1 MANTL
6 IMSSKDVLERAASTA
21 VQAAVGVI
29 IATQATDEIGFSWLL
44 IVVATAASAFLSVI
58 KGSVASQFGDKSAS
72 LLTELGIARDEK
84 GRFISRRVSFESEEV
99 KRNGDE

>member
-1 MANTL
+1 MANKL
-6 IMSSKDVLERAASTA
+6 LMSSKDVIERAASTA

-29 IATQATDEIGFSWLL
+29 VATQVSDEIGLSWLL
-44 IVVATAASAFLSVI
+44 VIVATAASAFLSVI

-84 GRFISRRVSFESEEV
+84 GRFTSRRVSFESEEV
-99 KRNGDE
+99 KRNGEQ

>member
-1 MANTL
+1 MVEKL
-6 IMSSKDVLERAASTA
+6 LHSLSDIVERAASTA
-21 VQAAVGVI
+21 AQAAVGVI

-58 KGSVASQFGDKSAS
+58 KGSVASQFGDRSAS

-84 GRFISRRVSFESEEV
+84 GRFTSRRVSFESEEV
-99 KRNGDE
+99 KRNGD